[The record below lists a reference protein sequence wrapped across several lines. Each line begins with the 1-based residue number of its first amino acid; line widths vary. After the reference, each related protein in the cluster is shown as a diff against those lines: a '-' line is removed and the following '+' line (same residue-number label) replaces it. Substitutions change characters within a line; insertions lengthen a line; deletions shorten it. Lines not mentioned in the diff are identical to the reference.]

1 MGSLK
6 TFLVAVTV
14 LILSACNGAETEVV
28 YDCTML
34 DTKDKESLSMMI
46 ARCDSMS
53 GSKSYCKENA
63 RKAMCK
69 PTMYLIPNEYNG
81 DTIRSADTVN
91 LQKNNS

>member
-14 LILSACNGAETEVV
+14 LILSACNGAETKVV

-34 DTKDKESLSMMI
+34 NTKDKESLSMMI
-46 ARCDSMS
+46 ARCDSVT
-53 GSKSYCKENA
+53 SKSNCKENA